1 MTSRTQLRR
10 AAVAGLAAIALAGSG
25 IGAVAGATT
34 PARAG
39 WTGSEGSVTGPSM
52 PFPVPVVVLS
62 TDQQAPM
69 ALPLHVAA
77 TPVTGDAIELRVTD
91 PVDGAGDVY
100 VHWRNLDSGA
110 TGTTHLPVAAGDD
123 AARAQ
128 TGPGT
133 VVAVVTGGQP
143 TLLPGLGSFAG
154 E

>member
-1 MTSRTQLRR
+1 MTSRTQTGRATVAVL
-10 AAVAGLAAIALAGSG
+10 AAVAMAVAGV
-25 IGAVAGATT
+25 GAVAGATT

-52 PFPVPVVVLS
+52 PFPVPIVVLS
-62 TDQQAPM
+62 SGDPAP
-69 ALPLHVAA
+69 AVLSEHIAA

-91 PVDGAGDVY
+91 PAAGAGDVY
-100 VHWRNLDSGA
+100 VHWRNLDSGV
-110 TGTTHLPVAAGDD
+110 TGITRLAAEPGDD
-123 AARAQ
+123 AARAR

-133 VVAVVTGGQP
+133 VVAVVTGAQP